1 MNFIC
6 KKEKSCKRYSS
17 CFEHQKL
24 FGNVN
29 KVVKANLQAEDFWKY
44 LLQNMR
50 QFYSLMFCKT
60 WDNFIYSCFAKHWQ
74 CADALLST
82 DCSAADVYVMRTL
95 QSAPEKRTGAIAQFW
110 QTLSFT
116 FWSATK
122 KHFHVP

>member
-6 KKEKSCKRYSS
+6 KKQKSCKRYSS

-82 DCSAADVYVMRTL
+82 DCSATDSGLAD
-95 QSAPEKRTGAIAQFW
+95 
-110 QTLSFT
+110 
-116 FWSATK
+116 
-122 KHFHVP
+122 